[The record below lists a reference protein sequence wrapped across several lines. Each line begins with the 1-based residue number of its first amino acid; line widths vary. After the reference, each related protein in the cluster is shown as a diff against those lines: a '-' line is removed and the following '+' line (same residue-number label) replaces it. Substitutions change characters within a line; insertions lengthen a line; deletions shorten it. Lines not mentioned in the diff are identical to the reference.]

1 MSVSARVVVS
11 SNQVGCLMGKGGVII
26 EEMRQATG
34 ASISIIKRDQVPKCA
49 SQDDEVVQVCF
60 FFFFLALS

>member
-1 MSVSARVVVS
+1 
-11 SNQVGCLMGKGGVII
+11 MGKGGVII

-49 SQDDEVVQVCF
+49 LQDDEVVQVCF